1 MNPLIRAALTASAL
15 LLAAP
20 ALASERTVT
29 LAVENVGCVTC
40 APIVKRTLSRMPGVS
55 KVDVAEQDGAAAATV
70 SFEDGMVTPE
80 AMTTA
85 VTNAG
90 FPARVRVN

>member
-1 MNPLIRAALTASAL
+1 MKTLFRAALTATTL

-20 ALASERTVT
+20 ALAGERTVT
-29 LAVENVGCVTC
+29 LAVENVSCITC

-55 KVDVAEQDGAAAATV
+55 RVVVADEAGAATATV
-70 SFEDGMVTPE
+70 SFEDGRVTPE
-80 AMTTA
+80 ALATA

-90 FPARVRVN
+90 FPARVREN